1 MIHTF
6 CAQDF
11 VFFNL
16 FGLGGNMEKIN
27 EKIYKVLCDIYT
39 AEIGAVGIYMDQ
51 HTKCTDMGYQKL
63 ADTLKAD
70 AIDEM
75 KHAEILAERVLM
87 LGSTV
92 KYQKHLLPEEKQC
105 DIVAMLKLN
114 INIEIEAIER
124 LNDGITL
131 CFHEKDHGSRML
143 LEEIL
148 KSEEKHLSDLQ
159 IKVNNIEKF
168 GNQYIVSHL
177 M

>member
-1 MIHTF
+1 M
-6 CAQDF
+6 
-11 VFFNL
+11 
-16 FGLGGNMEKIN
+16 GKIN
-27 EKIYKVLCDIYT
+27 EKIYKVLCEVYA

-70 AIDEM
+70 AVDEM
-75 KHAEILAERVLM
+75 KHAEALAERILM

-92 KYQKHLLPEEKQC
+92 KYQKHLLPEEKQL

-114 INIEIEAIER
+114 INIEVEAIER

-159 IKVNNIEKF
+159 TKVNHIERF

-177 M
+177 I